1 MALNAHVS
9 RLTAMSQL
17 KLKIVTPER
26 IVFEGTV
33 DSVTAMT
40 ENGEI
45 TVLPNHIP
53 LATLLRAGEMRLM
66 NGKSETLLAASTGL
80 LEVRPG
86 NEIVVLA
93 QTAERSEELEL
104 AAIEEAKKRAEQ
116 ALVEAKSKDD
126 ISFAD
131 AAAHMERELARY
143 RVAVKHKHRRGPM
156 EKTAK
161 GLRVE

>member
-1 MALNAHVS
+1 
-9 RLTAMSQL
+9 MSQL
-17 KLKIVTPER
+17 RLQIVTPER
-26 IVFEGTV
+26 VVFEGTA

-45 TVLPNHIP
+45 TVLPGHIA

-66 NGKSETLLAASTGL
+66 NGKQETLLAASTGL

-86 NEIVVLA
+86 NEVIVLA

-104 AAIEEAKKRAEQ
+104 AAIEEAKKRAEA
-116 ALVEAKSKDD
+116 ALDAAKSKDAVA
-126 ISFAD
+126 FAD

-143 RVAVKHKHRRGPM
+143 RVAIKHKHRRGPM

-161 GLRVE
+161 GLKNE

>member
-1 MALNAHVS
+1 MA
-9 RLTAMSQL
+9 QL

-33 DSVTAMT
+33 DSLTAMT
-40 ENGEI
+40 ENGEV

-53 LATLLRAGEMRLM
+53 LATLLRAGEMRAM
-66 NGKSETLLAASTGL
+66 VGKQEVLLAASTGL

-104 AAIEEAKKRAEQ
+104 SVIEEAKRAAE
-116 ALVEAKSKDD
+116 EAMKHRKDD
-126 ISFAD
+126 VSFAD
-131 AAAHMERELARY
+131 AAAHLERELARY
-143 RVAVKHKHRRGPM
+143 RVAIKHKSRGS
-156 EKTAK
+156 KTSQRNDA
-161 GLRVE
+161 

>member
-1 MALNAHVS
+1 MAQ
-9 RLTAMSQL
+9 LT
-17 KLKIVTPER
+17 LKIATPER

-66 NGKSETLLAASTGL
+66 NGKNETLLAASTGL

-104 AAIEEAKKRAEQ
+104 AAIEDAKKRAEQ
-116 ALVEAKSKDD
+116 ALIESKDAV
-126 ISFAD
+126 SFAD

-143 RVAVKHKHRRGPM
+143 RVAIKHKHRGT
-156 EKTAK
+156 KTTQ
-161 GLRVE
+161 RNEE